1 MQGKPRGHG
10 PARHSFGADV
20 MFIFVSTDMKFSAG
34 NPVLTV
40 SKV

>member
-1 MQGKPRGHG
+1 MQTKPRGHG
-10 PARHSFGADV
+10 PARHSFGADA
-20 MFIFVSTDMKFSAG
+20 MFIFASTHMKFPAG